1 MRLQV
6 SQLESNDY
14 GISLSN
20 ARHRIDSLEAEISV
34 LQRWYTIHKER
45 IAKLESELEA
55 HAWEISPVMAH
66 AKIDEL
72 SVAMDDKS
80 KRVEK
85 RTVSDS

>member
-45 IAKLESELEA
+45 IAKLESELE
-55 HAWEISPVMAH
+55 SH